1 MSEKLLKELTLFD
14 EQGKTSITPYDNPHP
29 LIELFRETSNE
40 DKSVRQY
47 HALIRLDGQT
57 LHLCH
62 YEKYV
67 LIGEAAKHLQ
77 LLAQTEE

>member
-1 MSEKLLKELTLFD
+1 MNHIFKDLT
-14 EQGKTSITPYDNPHP
+14 KANPKITITPYDNPHP
-29 LIELFRETSNE
+29 LIELHRETSKENGE
-40 DKSVRQY
+40 HIQY

-77 LLAQTEE
+77 LLAQTEQ

>member
-1 MSEKLLKELTLFD
+1 MSDILKQLTKANPNI
-14 EQGKTSITPYDNPHP
+14 QITPYDNPHP
-29 LIELFRETSNE
+29 LIELYRESSKENGE
-40 DKSVRQY
+40 HRQY

-67 LIGEAAKHLQ
+67 LIGEATKHLQ